1 MKPQAHYVF
10 LLDYTDKT
18 GNKVQNTVQDDSLGC
33 GLDELSHVLSYVA
46 DTSKPITIKVLP
58 QEISVQ
64 GVPSVY
70 AL

>member
-1 MKPQAHYVF
+1 MKSQRNYIF
-10 LLDYTDKT
+10 LLEYTDQA
-18 GNKVQNTVQDDSLGC
+18 GNKAYKTVQDDSLGC
-33 GLDELSHVLSYVA
+33 GLDELSHGLSYIA